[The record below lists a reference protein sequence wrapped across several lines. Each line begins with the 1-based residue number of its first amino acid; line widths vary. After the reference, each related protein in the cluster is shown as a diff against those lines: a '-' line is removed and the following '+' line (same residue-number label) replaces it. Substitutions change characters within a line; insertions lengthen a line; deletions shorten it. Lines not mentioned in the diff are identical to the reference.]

1 MIPQLTE
8 RCGGP
13 APDAAC
19 RVPTSSAALAEH
31 PKTVNLR
38 EDVLT
43 EAINGWIGGLFSSD
57 NRDDTVRAL
66 VESQSGV
73 ASTANEGARTRLK
86 DAEEALRR
94 LQAAIVAG
102 IDPAAVKEPINGAQ
116 AQREA
121 ARVALAAAPPSGRL
135 DVAEVY
141 AMIDAL
147 GDVGEAIKNAR
158 PDSLIKL
165 YKELGIKVSYR
176 HEESG
181 GEAVISLVV
190 ANVRVRG
197 GTCTLATTARLS
209 SSRPSLG

>member
-1 MIPQLTE
+1 M
-8 RCGGP
+8 
-13 APDAAC
+13 
-19 RVPTSSAALAEH
+19 PT
-31 PKTVNLR
+31 PCR

-43 EAINGWIGGLFSSD
+43 DAINGWIGGLFSPS
-57 NRDDTVRAL
+57 NRDDTGRAL
-66 VESQSGV
+66 VESQGSV
-73 ASTANEGARTRLK
+73 ASTANEDARSRLK

-102 IDPAAVKEPINGAQ
+102 IDPAAVKEPMNAAQ

-121 ARVALAAAPPSGRL
+121 ARVALAAQTPSSRL

-147 GDVGEAIKNAR
+147 GDVGEVIKDAR
-158 PDSLIKL
+158 PDNLTKL

-176 HEESG
+176 HEEGG
-181 GEAVISLVV
+181 GEAVISIVV

-197 GTCTLATTARLS
+197 GT
-209 SSRPSLG
+209 